1 MNFIKFVRKTDNVL
15 ISWYEKIAALSLK
28 QTTCRLH
35 ALWSM
40 AVFCTNR
47 WKINLHILIKQFR
60 QQGCINSMFQL
71 SAEETSLHSNT
82 PRSKTAFCFKKS
94 DHVVTWW
101 TSFFQYGCDRMATR
115 KNMFNAKSAIFQLYY
130 DEVFISVLYTVMLPF
145 SII

>member
-47 WKINLHILIKQFR
+47 WKINLPILIKQFR
-60 QQGCINSMFQL
+60 QQGCINFMFQL

-82 PRSKTAFCFKKS
+82 PRSKTAFCLKKS

-101 TSFFQYGCDRMATR
+101 TSFFSIWLWQNGHLCLYTHIIFFLNCDR
-115 KNMFNAKSAIFQLYY
+115 
-130 DEVFISVLYTVMLPF
+130 
-145 SII
+145 IITIYMYVH